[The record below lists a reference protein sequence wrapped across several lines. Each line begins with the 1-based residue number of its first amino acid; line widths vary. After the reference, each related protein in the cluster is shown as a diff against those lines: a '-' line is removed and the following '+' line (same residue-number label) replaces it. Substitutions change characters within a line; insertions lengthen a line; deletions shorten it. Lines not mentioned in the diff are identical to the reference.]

1 MNAIA
6 VFTVSIIFCVSCLFA
21 ALGVSYLLE
30 EILMDEYCL
39 NRSMHFELLNV
50 VLWVAVYTVIK
61 DALLLAL

>member
-21 ALGVSYLLE
+21 ALGVSYLFK
-30 EILMDEYCL
+30 EIVMYKYCL

-50 VLWVAVYTVIK
+50 VLWVAVYAVIK
-61 DALLLAL
+61 DALFLAL

>member
-21 ALGVSYLLE
+21 ALGVSYLFK
-30 EILMDEYCL
+30 EILMYECCL

-61 DALLLAL
+61 DALFLAL